1 MASQSSE
8 DEISAVER
16 WIDSRT
22 DSPIFT
28 SHTQYNLEDGTIAA
42 ADLYL
47 EGWYSNIAKA
57 AAALQVPYYRVYGRT
72 KGRHPVSRNG
82 GNRTILSPS
91 EDKAILIWA
100 HRQVQCGH
108 HILIRRLRH
117 HVNAVLEASGRR
129 DEVTERWCSR
139 YMRKHRNLF
148 HRRKAATQD
157 AKRKAVE
164 DRVTISSWFDG
175 WSKYHSQSNI
185 RKENIWNFDETGFMV
200 GYLQRGG
207 FVWTFTDVD
216 RPILCDS
223 HDRVSV
229 TTIETIS
236 AAGETI
242 PPFIILPGVNIPGKW
257 LANDL
262 EGGAMLATS
271 EKGYISDRIALEWL
285 QHFEKKTRPLDAE
298 EKRLLLM
305 DNCEAHYTS
314 EFVSFCIDHN
324 IDLFPLPPHLTHLL
338 QPLDVGVF
346 GPYKHWHQ
354 HILHREVADGAYD
367 FGKSD
372 FLYHLQ
378 EMRNRTFKKT
388 TILSAWEKTG
398 LYPYNP
404 LRVLDSLQ
412 DSLSS
417 LTPKVNESSL
427 PGFVETHK
435 DTGPARSPHA
445 FAERPATPPNQ
456 SANLSPTTPPT
467 IRRFDWLSVCTP
479 SLSVPQIQ
487 RYHEYVG
494 LRMHVSIYSNVAL
507 TPSVAHVYDK
517 ACKASKALELNGV
530 AATAELRRLQKKS
543 LERQRRDEH
552 TMVVAKFGPISM
564 HDARLRAARDEYN
577 RQAAQED
584 EQRRIFRRDV
594 RQEVGCFRRWLR
606 ETRARVRKSV
616 SRLRTR
622 DLFLEMSQASLYG
635 KTRKD
640 SDISPLFL
648 LLRTVR

>member
-1 MASQSSE
+1 
-8 DEISAVER
+8 
-16 WIDSRT
+16 
-22 DSPIFT
+22 
-28 SHTQYNLEDGTIAA
+28 
-42 ADLYL
+42 
-47 EGWYSNIAKA
+47 
-57 AAALQVPYYRVYGRT
+57 
-72 KGRHPVSRNG
+72 
-82 GNRTILSPS
+82 
-91 EDKAILIWA
+91 
-100 HRQVQCGH
+100 
-108 HILIRRLRH
+108 
-117 HVNAVLEASGRR
+117 
-129 DEVTERWCSR
+129 
-139 YMRKHRNLF
+139 MRKHRNLF

-622 DLFLEMSQASLYG
+622 DLFLRVHSFEIDDVNYGMKEGSQTERWFNKADRRLHLNSDSWMAYRYAIHRELLDG
-635 KTRKD
+635 RIRVDQPHHLQWPEEVDGEVLEGAVQQVIGDAANQSVRREVLMAELDGNSVMADSMMEEAINSEED
-640 SDISPLFL
+640 SDDESPMTATSHFGD
-648 LLRTVR
+648 TDTIVVGGW